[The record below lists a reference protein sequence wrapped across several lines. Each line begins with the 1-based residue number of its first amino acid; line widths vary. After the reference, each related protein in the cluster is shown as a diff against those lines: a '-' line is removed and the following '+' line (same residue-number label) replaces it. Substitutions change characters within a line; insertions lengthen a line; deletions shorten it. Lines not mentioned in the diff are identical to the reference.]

1 MASNCARGGSG
12 WVLGGIGQHQ
22 FLEQVVFLISPR
34 EAEPRYIS
42 QIVVQLEKGLG
53 EAPPP
58 GPHQPVHE
66 HLLGEPISIHR

>member
-1 MASNCARGGSG
+1 M
-12 WVLGGIGQHQ
+12 LGGTGQRQ
-22 FLEQVVFLISPR
+22 FLEQVVFLIGPR

-53 EAPPP
+53 EAP